1 MEDLEKRASAE
12 KRKLTRLMK
21 NSGVPDSTR
30 KMLDNTVKNV
40 AWMTAKLDDARE
52 TIGDSGVAIG
62 DEDGNPKNNP
72 LYAGY
77 ENLWK
82 SYMGGMNQILAAM
95 PKAAAKQVEKEP
107 KPQTVLK
114 LIQGRRQA

>member
-1 MEDLEKRASAE
+1 MGKPLTEKRRINRILKDAGVSE
-12 KRKLTRLMK
+12 NVRKALA
-21 NSGVPDSTR
+21 P
-30 KMLDNTVKNV
+30 TVENV

-52 TIGDSGVAIG
+52 MIGDSGVASD
-62 DEDGNPKNNP
+62 DEDGNPKSNP
-72 LYAGY
+72 LYTGY
-77 ENLWK
+77 ENLWN
-82 SYMGGMNQILAAM
+82 SYMSGMNQILAAM